1 MCLYG
6 APGTGKSQF
15 ARHVAA
21 LLGMEVMQQRASDL
35 LSCWVG
41 DTEKRIAA
49 AFATARAR
57 RSLLV
62 IDEAD
67 SLLADRRDAA
77 HSWELTQVNEML
89 TWMEVHPLP
98 FICTT
103 NVMDRLDRAS
113 LRRFTVKLRFDAL
126 TRDQAVLA
134 FERFFGL
141 ALSSPLPDGL
151 TPGDFAVVHHKRDLF
166 QTDDAAQLGDWLND
180 EVEAKG
186 AISRPV
192 GFDVTGRH

>member
-1 MCLYG
+1 MAG
-6 APGTGKSQF
+6 TSGTAPG
-15 ARHVAA
+15 ARH
-21 LLGMEVMQQRASDL
+21 
-35 LSCWVG
+35 
-41 DTEKRIAA
+41 TEKRIAA

-62 IDEAD
+62 INEAD
-67 SLLADRRDAA
+67 SLLSDRRDAS

-89 TWMEVHPLP
+89 TWMEVHSLP

-103 NVMDRLDRAS
+103 NLMDRLDRAS

-126 TRDQAVLA
+126 TSDQAMLA

-141 ALSSPLPDGL
+141 APRSRLPDGL
-151 TPGDFAVVHHKRDLF
+151 TPGDFAVVHRKRELF
-166 QTDDAAQLGDWLND
+166 RIDDAAQLADWLNE

-186 AISRPV
+186 AIGRSI
-192 GFDVTGRH
+192 GFDVTGQH